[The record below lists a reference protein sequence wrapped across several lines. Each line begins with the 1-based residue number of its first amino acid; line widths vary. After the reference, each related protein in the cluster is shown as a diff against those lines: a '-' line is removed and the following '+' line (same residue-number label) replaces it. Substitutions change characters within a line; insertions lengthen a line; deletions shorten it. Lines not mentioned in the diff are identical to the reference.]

1 MFSEALYIM
10 DRNAERLMVDE
21 LRQKVQK
28 AEEEIS
34 AKDIVIRERELA
46 LSKKDQVLFEKDQAL
61 SKKDQA
67 LSEKDLEI
75 QKLKEQLSLLQASNH
90 N

>member
-34 AKDIVIRERELA
+34 AKDIVIRER
-46 LSKKDQVLFEKDQAL
+46 
-61 SKKDQA
+61 DQA
-67 LSEKDLEI
+67 LSEKEREI
-75 QKLKEQLSLLQASNH
+75 QKLKEQLSLFQASN